1 MKNIIKKSLLLVLVP
16 TLITLSFN
24 HTVAF
29 AKANAEQITD
39 KNDMVRLATLAYGK
53 DSSTT
58 MTFTWNSTNFTNS
71 IVEISE
77 GTFDAS
83 TAKKY
88 EGTIEISKAS
98 SEDGYIHRVIASD
111 LTPDTTYQ
119 YRVGDPTLHTSEIG
133 TFKTSSLNNKSFS
146 FMHISD
152 PQGISDADYLSY
164 NSLLKTVSSSFSF
177 DFFALTGDIV
187 NNSWK
192 DHNPNLTQ
200 WENAL
205 TLQHEVIKDYPI
217 MAVAGNHEAA
227 DYDFSSRFTYETTDK
242 DKKSGVYYSF
252 VYEGVYFLALNT
264 NDALDEE
271 PGSSLSEE
279 QLSFIEADLEAHKD
293 AKWKIVLMHKGLFD
307 AGAHASNLAEE
318 KDYDIKSVLERAK
331 ENREVDYE
339 IDRHRKINNTQIDIL
354 KSIKIREQKQP
365 VDDDILE
372 PIDELNTEE
381 KTLVDLIQ
389 NIQGSKTEN
398 KKDLFADLMGDPN
411 DTMVLGQKD
420 ELKEMLLD
428 MTQDLEAIKEPA
440 NEFTQEINM
449 EKMKMLEEDDDEDY
463 DVDEEDTDDS
473 PSIKEVDKSFYTNSI
488 MFDKND
494 FEGFDELEKES
505 KKSSFLAKIAV
516 LIVVLMLLGTV
527 FLIANFV
534 FDLNLI

>member
-1 MKNIIKKSLLLVLVP
+1 MEKYEN
-16 TLITLSFN
+16 
-24 HTVAF
+24 
-29 AKANAEQITD
+29 
-39 KNDMVRLATLAYGK
+39 Y
-53 DSSTT
+53 
-58 MTFTWNSTNFTNS
+58 STNGMSRTSRNQHIYSSNDLNELSRIKTNTNVS
-71 IVEISE
+71 V
-77 GTFDAS
+77 
-83 TAKKY
+83 
-88 EGTIEISKAS
+88 
-98 SEDGYIHRVIASD
+98 
-111 LTPDTTYQ
+111 
-119 YRVGDPTLHTSEIG
+119 
-133 TFKTSSLNNKSFS
+133 
-146 FMHISD
+146 
-152 PQGISDADYLSY
+152 ISDATKTIDLDKIRKYLDAS
-164 NSLLKTVSSSFSF
+164 
-177 DFFALTGDIV
+177 
-187 NNSWK
+187 
-192 DHNPNLTQ
+192 
-200 WENAL
+200 
-205 TLQHEVIKDYPI
+205 
-217 MAVAGNHEAA
+217 
-227 DYDFSSRFTYETTDK
+227 
-242 DKKSGVYYSF
+242 
-252 VYEGVYFLALNT
+252 
-264 NDALDEE
+264 ND
-271 PGSSLSEE
+271 SSEE
-279 QLSFIEADLEAHKD
+279 KYQRISLELPKEEEVVVV
-293 AKWKIVLMHKGLFD
+293 KR
-307 AGAHASNLAEE
+307 EE

-365 VDDDILE
+365 IDDDILE

-389 NIQGSKTEN
+389 NIQGSKTDN

-449 EKMKMLEEDDDEDY
+449 EKMKMLEEDDDEDN

>member
-16 TLITLSFN
+16 TFITLSFN

-29 AKANAEQITD
+29 YKANAEQITD

-77 GTFDAS
+77 GTFDAN

-98 SEDGYIHRVIASD
+98 SEDGYIHRVIASY

-119 YRVGDPTLHTSEIG
+119 YRVGDPSLHTSEIG
-133 TFKTSSLNNKSFS
+133 TFKTSSLDNKSFS

-227 DYDFSSRFTYETTDK
+227 DYDFSSRFTYETTDN

-279 QLSFIEADLEAHKD
+279 QFSFIEADLEAHKD
-293 AKWKIVLMHKGLFD
+293 TKWKIVLMHKGLFD
-307 AGAHASNLAEE
+307 AGAHASNLAEN
-318 KDYDIKSVLERAK
+318 KDYDIEHYRNDLAPLFSEYNVDLVLQGHDHLYSKSYPISSTINNGIVAHEPK
-331 ENREVDYE
+331 VDTLNETYEGTSYAYHPDGPIYLNSGSASGSKYYGINMSEEMKDKIDYAFNPVTKLFTNIE
-339 IDRHRKINNTQIDIL
+339 IDQTNNRLTFNTYKQENDSYELFKSYGINKGEKLLPDNPDTPSNDEPTNDNPQTQIDLPLI
-354 KSIKIREQKQP
+354 I
-365 VDDDILE
+365 
-372 PIDELNTEE
+372 
-381 KTLVDLIQ
+381 TLSVV
-389 NIQGSKTEN
+389 G
-398 KKDLFADLMGDPN
+398 G
-411 DTMVLGQKD
+411 V
-420 ELKEMLLD
+420 
-428 MTQDLEAIKEPA
+428 
-440 NEFTQEINM
+440 
-449 EKMKMLEEDDDEDY
+449 
-463 DVDEEDTDDS
+463 
-473 PSIKEVDKSFYTNSI
+473 
-488 MFDKND
+488 
-494 FEGFDELEKES
+494 
-505 KKSSFLAKIAV
+505 V
-516 LIVVLMLLGTV
+516 LIG
-527 FLIANFV
+527 LIITTII
-534 FDLNLI
+534 LIKRRKK